1 MDDASDCILGL
12 EEWICM
18 RQFAWMDDENM
29 LDDVCVVRMISVRM
43 IKTQPMRSQHG
54 DFGSIPGHPNPL
66 IPMVQ
71 R

>member
-1 MDDASDCILGL
+1 
-12 EEWICM
+12 M